1 MLFQKNL
8 LIIYKGI
15 LVVTI
20 WRSLSLIE
28 NKYIGNNIKTNT
40 IILMLSIILLYLI
53 GDLSAF

>member
-8 LIIYKGI
+8 IIIYKGI

-20 WRSLSLIE
+20 WRSLSLLE
-28 NKYIGNNIKTNT
+28 DKYIGNNIKTNS
-40 IILMLSIILLYLI
+40 IMLILSIVLLYLT

>member
-28 NKYIGNNIKTNT
+28 DKYIGNNIKTNT

>member
-28 NKYIGNNIKTNT
+28 DKYIGNNIKTNT
-40 IILMLSIILLYLI
+40 IILMLAIILLYLI